1 MLPCPA
7 TLSTLM
13 RSPSRSRIVCA
24 RYSPRPTPGTPAHET
39 ESSSGE
45 SRSCSL
51 AAGPA
56 LAQPKPD
63 LAVPG
68 RYQML
73 TQPIRPQAGGGPTV
87 QIVVLDTVT
96 GRCWVTNDD
105 VPPQWR
111 DLGAPPR
118 GGN

>member
-1 MLPCPA
+1 MTLRNA
-7 TLSTLM
+7 TLLGAVLGLGALAVV
-13 RSPSRSRIVCA
+13 SP
-24 RYSPRPTPGTPAHET
+24 Y
-39 ESSSGE
+39 
-45 SRSCSL
+45 
-51 AAGPA
+51 AGPA